1 MTYTEGWPK
10 TIRAGEYPEMVDTPE
25 TEVVP
30 LSDAERLREERD
42 KEHAAGMEIARE
54 HAEAVADAERL
65 QEALEM
71 LADSPKELPTWA
83 RHIARVTLDRE
94 GERISSWP
102 SRKAF
107 ERDTARRNM
116 RMGERGDYCP
126 TCGSPDKAEGCPE
139 CGLPCD
145 NEWHGEYRAG
155 FEEARLR
162 KALKRALDES
172 HTYETLRGRV
182 IAALGRKGEGRCS
195 MGHAEN
201 TVCTDPSCPVH
212 GDREGEGNN
221 ATFVTRNLD
230 REGEDFNP
238 NLRLEDEIGAWPGDQ
253 EGEDE

>member
-1 MTYTEGWPK
+1 MTGRPDVPLPDESHGPYTEGWPK
-10 TIRAGEYPEMVDTPE
+10 MFAGLDPI
-25 TEVVP
+25 EVVP
-30 LSDAERLREERD
+30 LS
-42 KEHAAGMEIARE
+42 
-54 HAEAVADAERL
+54 DAERL

-182 IAALGRKGEGRCS
+182 IAALGRKGE
-195 MGHAEN
+195 E
-201 TVCTDPSCPVH
+201 
-212 GDREGEGNN
+212 
-221 ATFVTRNLD
+221 
-230 REGEDFNP
+230 
-238 NLRLEDEIGAWPGDQ
+238 
-253 EGEDE
+253 